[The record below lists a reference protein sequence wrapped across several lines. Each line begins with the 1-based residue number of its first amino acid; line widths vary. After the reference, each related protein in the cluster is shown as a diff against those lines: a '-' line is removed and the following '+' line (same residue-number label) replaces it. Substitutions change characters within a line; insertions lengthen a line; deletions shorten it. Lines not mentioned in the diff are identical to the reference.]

1 MNGTFWFGSGDRF
14 LGGRPERREGRG
26 RGLVMSFGSIHR
38 CVPAALLAAGL
49 FVGGLAVAQVDGA
62 APDAPSTAI
71 DRLAERLLGYWGD
84 PAVSRAELLPGA
96 LPEDMPIAFPTPRS
110 ADLLGSLAQYEHGR
124 LMHVQAVYDSTLGS
138 DAALAAFGD
147 AFAAMG
153 WLYGTSYESGG
164 FLPAQ
169 TSASGQV
176 CDPESGAFIYI
187 YTTSWPDEPSDVRLN
202 ASLGAAAYNPPCDIA
217 SLTYRPVEGQAP
229 LPPLHAPERSQVHP
243 HSTMQMPDQASSTA
257 MLVSELGASALAE
270 HYATELASEGW
281 ILAELDAGADTTNSS
296 WTYTDPEGRTWS
308 AVLTSS
314 TIPWSTVQHAVSFFV
329 AASGG

>member
-1 MNGTFWFGSGDRF
+1 MSGRSWFWSHAGHLVAMASIAGALV
-14 LGGRPERREGRG
+14 LGG
-26 RGLVMSFGSIHR
+26 
-38 CVPAALLAAGL
+38 AG
-49 FVGGLAVAQVDGA
+49 VAQVDGTASETSA
-62 APDAPSTAI
+62 ASI

-96 LPEDMPIAFPTPRS
+96 LPEDVPFAFPAP
-110 ADLLGSLAQYEHGR
+110 ANAELLGSLAQYEQGR

-138 DAALAAFGD
+138 DAALAAFGE
-147 AFAAMG
+147 AFESMG
-153 WLYGTSYESGG
+153 WLYGTSYDSGG

-176 CDPESGAFIYI
+176 CDPEAGTYIYI
-187 YTTSWPDEPSDVRLN
+187 YATSWPDEPSDVRLN
-202 ASLGAAAYNPPCDIA
+202 ASLGAAPYNPPCEIA
-217 SLTYRPVEGQAP
+217 SLTHRPMEGQAP
-229 LPPLHAPERSQVHP
+229 LPPLHAPEGSQVHP

-257 MLVSELGASALAE
+257 MLVSDLGASAVAE

-281 ILAELDAGADTTNSS
+281 VLVDVDAGADTTNST
-296 WTYTDPEGRTWS
+296 WTFVDPEGRTWS

-314 TIPWSTVQHAVSFFV
+314 TMPWSTVQHAVSFFV